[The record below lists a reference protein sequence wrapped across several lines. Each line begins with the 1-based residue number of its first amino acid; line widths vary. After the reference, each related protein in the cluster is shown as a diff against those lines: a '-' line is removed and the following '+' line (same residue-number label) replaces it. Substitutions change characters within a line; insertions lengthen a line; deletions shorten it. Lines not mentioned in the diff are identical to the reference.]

1 MNEIMI
7 DLQGGAKAPLYE
19 KIYEYIKMRSL
30 TVRFPKGKN
39 YRQPVYWQKICL

>member
-19 KIYEYIKMRSL
+19 KIYEMRSL